1 MRLAGFTTG
10 SIVDG
15 PGVRVTVFCQ
25 GCPLRCPGCHNPST
39 HAVDGGREVGVGE
52 LVDVIEHERLA
63 SGLTLSGGEPTVQA
77 ADCAVLARAA
87 RGRGWSVWC
96 YSGYTWQVLVRRAA
110 RDPGLAELLLLVD
123 VMVAGPYV
131 RARRTLSL
139 PWRGSANQVLV
150 DVPASLRSGEERRLD
165 V

>member
-1 MRLAGFTTG
+1 MRLAGFTTS

-96 YSGYTWQVLVRRAA
+96 YSGY
-110 RDPGLAELLLLVD
+110 PGLAELLLLVD

-150 DVPASLRSGEERRLD
+150 DVPASLGSGEERRLD